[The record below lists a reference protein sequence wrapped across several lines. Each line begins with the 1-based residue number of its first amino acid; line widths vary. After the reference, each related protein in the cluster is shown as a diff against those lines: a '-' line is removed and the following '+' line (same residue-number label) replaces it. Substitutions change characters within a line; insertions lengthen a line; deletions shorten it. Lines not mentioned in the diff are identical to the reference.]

1 MTNDTGRPET
11 TNEAYAQREAE
22 LAELHARIEEVIGQ
36 ERHYGIR
43 VWQETDPER
52 PWARWFTTDAYL
64 DLERYAFAHYAD
76 TPPAVTVYTRDQ
88 YERACAAVGLTPA
101 EDADLGTYADR
112 FMPPTLW
119 DLYPLAHV
127 EAQLRVRRLS
137 GLERET
143 APARKAAED
152 ARRQAERQAYEERVR
167 AAEAAGRR
175 CDECGTLI
183 VTGGMNASLGLS
195 CSNLDCYEALT
206 DRPGRF
212 ATRGK

>member
-1 MTNDTGRPET
+1 MTSETGRPEAT
-11 TNEAYAQREAE
+11 KQAYAQREAE
-22 LAELHARIEEVIGQ
+22 VAVLHARIEEVIGQ

-43 VWQETDPER
+43 VWQEDHPDR

-64 DLERYAFAHYAD
+64 NLDRYAFAHYAD

-101 EDADLGTYADR
+101 EDADLGNYADK

-119 DLYPLAHV
+119 DHYPLDFV
-127 EAQLRVRRLS
+127 EAQLRVRRFS

-167 AAEAAGRR
+167 AAEAADRR
-175 CDECGTLI
+175 CHECGTLI
-183 VTGGMNASLGLS
+183 IGGGMNANLGLS
-195 CSNLDCYEALT
+195 CSNLDCYEALS
-206 DRPGRF
+206 DRPGRW
-212 ATRGK
+212 ATRAE